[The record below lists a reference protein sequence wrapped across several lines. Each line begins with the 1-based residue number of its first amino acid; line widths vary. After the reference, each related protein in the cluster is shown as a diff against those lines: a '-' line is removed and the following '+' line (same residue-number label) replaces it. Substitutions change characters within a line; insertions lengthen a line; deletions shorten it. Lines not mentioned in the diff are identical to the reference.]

1 MPYKYENGK
10 WTYVAESSSS
20 TSRPSTTTNT
30 GSSNS
35 SNNSN
40 IPTTITQTP
49 PSENDNRETTE
60 TKTLSDTEYI
70 EVEEN
75 ILEGN
80 CKITPNP
87 KIHAKGTVKITGV
100 GTQLTGLYYVE
111 KSTHSFSSSGYE
123 QELTVTREG
132 FGDSIKKGN
141 VSKPTVSNVASNGRP
156 EPVQPTEEPKYIL
169 INRWGTV
176 TPDIGLNVRT
186 SPQIAS
192 NNKIGAMTCGTRVFC
207 IGKKGDWYDH
217 KWGGQTAWSHGDYIR
232 LD

>member
-10 WTYVAESSSS
+10 WTYVAESSSN
-20 TSRPSTTTNT
+20 TSRPSATPDT
-30 GSSNS
+30 GSSS
-35 SNNSN
+35 SS
-40 IPTTITQTP
+40 TQTP

-60 TKTLSDTEYI
+60 TKTVSDIEYI

-87 KIHAKGTVKITGV
+87 KIHSKGTVKITGV
-100 GTQLTGLYYVE
+100 GTKLTGLYYVE

-123 QELTVTREG
+123 QDLTVTREG
-132 FGDSIKKGN
+132 FGDSIKQGN
-141 VSKPTVSNVASNGRP
+141 VSKPTISNVASNGRP
-156 EPVQPTEEPKYIL
+156 EPLQPTEDPEYIL

>member
-10 WTYVAESSSS
+10 WTYVAENPSS
-20 TSRPSTTTNT
+20 TSDSRPSST
-30 GSSNS
+30 G
-35 SNNSN
+35 NSN
-40 IPTTITQTP
+40 TSTQTK
-49 PSENDNRETTE
+49 PSDNDNRETTE
-60 TKTLSDTEYI
+60 TKTKSDKEFI

-75 ILEGN
+75 ILEGS
-80 CKITPNP
+80 CKINPNP
-87 KIHAKGTVKITGV
+87 KIHAKGTVKLTGV
-100 GTQLTGLYYVE
+100 GKQLTGLYYVE
-111 KSTHSFSSSGYE
+111 KSTHSFSSTGYE

-141 VSKPTVSNVASNGRP
+141 VSKPSVSDVASNGRP
-156 EPVQPTEEPKYIL
+156 QPISPKEDPEYIL
-169 INRWGTV
+169 INKWGTV
-176 TPDIGLNVRT
+176 TPSIGLNVRT

-217 KWGGQTAWSHGDYIR
+217 KWGGKTAWSHGDYIR

>member
-10 WTYVAESSSS
+10 WTYIAESNST
-20 TSRPSTTTNT
+20 TSRPSSNT
-30 GSSNS
+30 GS
-35 SNNSN
+35 
-40 IPTTITQTP
+40 TTQQTT
-49 PSENDNRETTE
+49 PSDNDNRETTE
-60 TKTLSDTEYI
+60 TKTSSDKEYI

-75 ILEGN
+75 ILEGS
-80 CKITPNP
+80 CKINPNP

-111 KSTHSFSSSGYE
+111 KVTHSFSSSGYE

-141 VSKPTVSNVASNGRP
+141 VTKPTVSDVASNGRP
-156 EPVQPTEEPKYIL
+156 QPVTPTEEPQYVL
-169 INRWGTV
+169 INKWGTV
-176 TPDIGLNVRT
+176 TPAIGLNVRT

>member
-10 WTYVAESSSS
+10 WTYIAE
-20 TSRPSTTTNT
+20 
-30 GSSNS
+30 SSNS
-35 SNNSN
+35 SNSSTNSN
-40 IPTTITQTP
+40 NSRPSNNNNTGGTVTQQTP
-49 PSENDNRETTE
+49 PSNNDNRETTE
-60 TKTLSDTEYI
+60 TKTTSDKEYI

-100 GTQLTGLYYVE
+100 GKQLTGLYYVE

-141 VSKPTVSNVASNGRP
+141 VTKPTVSNVASNGRP
-156 EPVQPTEEPKYIL
+156 EPISPKEDPEYIL

-176 TPDIGLNVRT
+176 TPAIGLNVRT